1 MKNNFKFLIVL
12 TILLIGCICIGS
24 TFAAESNM
32 DVTNVGVADTQ
43 YMQIAHDDSSN
54 DIVPNPISTITPDLS
69 IKCNDSS
76 ITYGDL
82 VTVDGEFAVDHK
94 EVNVNGTVFL
104 YDNNTIIANKTINDS
119 IDVKFDNLKLAA
131 GTHGFKLV
139 FISSDEIYGNT
150 NSTVINPTVDKFTS
164 SITVENVT
172 GNVYGQN
179 LTITAKITNGTT
191 GTVTFILNGKGN
203 SGENI
208 AVNKTVDITDGYAI
222 AIFNDAFP
230 ASDKMYN
237 VGYNVTVIYNGDENF
252 TNATSDIYRFNITK
266 ASINSISIYDN
277 VTNNNTGDI
286 IIVEGQ
292 YFKVYGYIDPRWNG
306 NVEVR
311 GDANLYI
318 FKGATPIIGGAKK
331 NIAWTNNTNI
341 NHGNYTIDVN
351 TTLAPGI
358 YNISVTFGDGTKNYT
373 SKDSAYYRTLIVQG
387 TPSITVENITGTTY
401 GEDLTVTAKLNYTDA
416 TGNVTFVIKDKEGQN
431 ITSQTV
437 DVING
442 TATAIFDPIPIG
454 KDYVVFVK
462 YNGDE
467 VFFTAEANRTFNVLK
482 DVTVTV
488 SANITI
494 EMESWCSFTVTVT
507 LNETVSSGN
516 VTLFIDGVKDQT
528 KDITNNNNTVVF
540 TGWLFTPG
548 KHNITAVFN
557 GNDEYNNASGNV
569 VNLIKRTKA
578 TINVNT
584 DGAIYGQNLTITA
597 NVTDDN
603 GVPTGNVTF
612 NIIKDGVIIDTQT
625 VDLNATGSAVA
636 TFSGLNVGGYSVN
649 CTYNG
654 DENYMNSSYQPIP
667 FNITKAQLDNITIN
681 ANATNITSG
690 ETLKIWGEV
699 SPIISGNV
707 TLVISNGTNVTQD
720 LIDGKYE
727 FNVTGLVPGDYKFYV
742 LYNGNDNY
750 KNAISIYVYVT
761 VNKIVSS
768 ITVTNVTGTVYGQTL
783 TVTAKVTD
791 GATGNVTFVIN
802 GDVVVA
808 NVNASGYAVAT
819 FNGLGVGS
827 YNVTAVYNGD
837 ELFTNAST
845 KSEFEITKA
854 EVNNVSIDVNST
866 FVILGETLKVYGSV
880 SPEVSGNVTLY
891 IDGNENATQNLIN
904 GGFAFDIIAFTPGN
918 HTFYVIFNG
927 NSNYTA
933 KQSANVTARFGK
945 YDSTIVIY
953 ATPSRYVDGETY
965 VLVVVNDTDYKN
977 YPTGK
982 VEVTLN
988 GVKQNITLRKTL
1000 DKGVSF
1006 GMGVFN
1012 GFLPNGTYTV
1022 SAKYLGDD
1030 LFNPSNA
1037 STEISVI
1044 KHNTPISIDVKDTV
1058 YGNDVVVTAKV
1069 DKTATGKIKFTINNI
1084 TKTAD
1089 IKNGVATVRFSGLA
1103 ADKYTVYASY
1113 DGDKKFY
1120 GNNISKAFKV
1130 TKANPT
1136 MVVDV
1141 TRPIVSVFDSTV
1153 VKVDVFDGKTPLNG
1167 KVSFSIDGGRT
1178 WTDKNLKKGHA
1189 EVTFSE
1195 LPYGTYTVLVKYS
1208 GNENYTEAYKNVS
1221 FRVIKEDTAVI
1232 VNTKD
1237 ITYGQKLT
1245 VSAKVDPRAT
1255 GKIIFTI
1262 NGVNKTADIK
1272 YGYATA
1278 TFEGLEAGWNYKVVA
1293 SYAGDDKFKPNQG
1306 EDFFNVYKANPK
1318 VTIKAD
1324 DIDYRENATVTV
1336 KVPKDAT
1343 GTVTFLIDGRFYT
1356 VNVTDGVA
1364 SIEVPG
1370 LEAGFYR
1377 VDAKYNG
1384 DKNYNSAF
1392 INDNFIVKQINPEF
1406 TMDIEDIDYREVADV
1421 VVSLPADAKGFVVYY
1436 LNNEFYKVVNVT
1448 DGNASFDISGLGAGN
1463 YTVGAWYSGDRNYKP
1478 MFISENFTVSPID
1491 PNLKGSI
1498 ESFVYGENGT
1508 LILTIDEEAFGNISV
1523 DIHGFIYEATIENGT
1538 LIIPIDSFDAGD
1550 HIAYVIFY
1558 SDNEN
1563 FTGSEIEVP
1572 FTIVKADPTINVDVE
1587 SNMHVDTIVEGDDVI
1602 VTVTLPEDATGQ
1614 VRLSIDG
1621 GKTWVYVDVIDGVAH
1636 YTFKG
1641 LKAGEYTLIAEYL
1654 GDNNYNAVS
1663 AETTF
1668 VVEDAPVSPLVNTM
1682 PKAGNPILVLL
1693 IALCAIGLESFR
1705 RKL

>member
-54 DIVPNPISTITPDLS
+54 DIVPNTITPDLN
-69 IKCNDSS
+69 IQCNDSD
-76 ITYGDL
+76 IIYGDI
-82 VTVDGEFAVDHK
+82 VTFNGWFEVDHK
-94 EVNVNGTVFL
+94 EVEVTGTVFL
-104 YDNNTIIANKTINDS
+104 YDNNTIIANKTIDKVS
-119 IDVKFDNLKLAA
+119 DVKFNNLKIAA
-131 GTHGFKLV
+131 GIHYFKLV
-139 FISSDEIYGNT
+139 FSSNDEIYGDT
-150 NSTVINPTVDKFTS
+150 NSDPSYLAVARFNS

-172 GNVYGQN
+172 GTVYGQN
-179 LTITAKITNGTT
+179 LTI
-191 GTVTFILNGKGN
+191 
-203 SGENI
+203 
-208 AVNKTVDITDGYAI
+208 
-222 AIFNDAFP
+222 
-230 ASDKMYN
+230 
-237 VGYNVTVIYNGDENF
+237 
-252 TNATSDIYRFNITK
+252 
-266 ASINSISIYDN
+266 
-277 VTNNNTGDI
+277 
-286 IIVEGQ
+286 
-292 YFKVYGYIDPRWNG
+292 
-306 NVEVR
+306 
-311 GDANLYI
+311 
-318 FKGATPIIGGAKK
+318 
-331 NIAWTNNTNI
+331 
-341 NHGNYTIDVN
+341 
-351 TTLAPGI
+351 
-358 YNISVTFGDGTKNYT
+358 
-373 SKDSAYYRTLIVQG
+373 
-387 TPSITVENITGTTY
+387 
-401 GEDLTVTAKLNYTDA
+401 
-416 TGNVTFVIKDKEGQN
+416 
-431 ITSQTV
+431 
-437 DVING
+437 
-442 TATAIFDPIPIG
+442 
-454 KDYVVFVK
+454 
-462 YNGDE
+462 
-467 VFFTAEANRTFNVLK
+467 
-482 DVTVTV
+482 
-488 SANITI
+488 
-494 EMESWCSFTVTVT
+494 
-507 LNETVSSGN
+507 
-516 VTLFIDGVKDQT
+516 
-528 KDITNNNNTVVF
+528 
-540 TGWLFTPG
+540 
-548 KHNITAVFN
+548 
-557 GNDEYNNASGNV
+557 
-569 VNLIKRTKA
+569 
-578 TINVNT
+578 
-584 DGAIYGQNLTITA
+584 
-597 NVTDDN
+597 
-603 GVPTGNVTF
+603 
-612 NIIKDGVIIDTQT
+612 
-625 VDLNATGSAVA
+625 
-636 TFSGLNVGGYSVN
+636 
-649 CTYNG
+649 
-654 DENYMNSSYQPIP
+654 
-667 FNITKAQLDNITIN
+667 
-681 ANATNITSG
+681 
-690 ETLKIWGEV
+690 
-699 SPIISGNV
+699 
-707 TLVISNGTNVTQD
+707 
-720 LIDGKYE
+720 
-727 FNVTGLVPGDYKFYV
+727 
-742 LYNGNDNY
+742 
-750 KNAISIYVYVT
+750 
-761 VNKIVSS
+761 
-768 ITVTNVTGTVYGQTL
+768 
-783 TVTAKVTD
+783 TAKVTD

-837 ELFTNAST
+837 ENFTNAST
-845 KSEFEITKA
+845 KSEFEIKE

-927 NSNYTA
+927 NSNYNA

-945 YDSTIVIY
+945 YGSIVIY

-1058 YGNDVVVTAKV
+1058 YGKDVVVTAKV
-1069 DKTATGKIKFTINNI
+1069 DKTATGNITFTINNI

-1103 ADKYTVYASY
+1103 ADKYTVFASY

-1141 TRPIVSVFDSTV
+1141 TRPIVSVFDSTI

-1178 WTDKNLKKGHA
+1178 WTDKDLKKGHA

-1208 GNENYTEAYKNVS
+1208 GNENYTGAYKNVS

-1232 VNTKD
+1232 VNAKD

-1272 YGYATA
+1272 YGYAIA

-1364 SIEVPG
+1364 SIEGPG

-1668 VVEDAPVSPLVNTM
+1668 IVEDAPVSPLVNTM